1 MARAG
6 NKPAAHALHL
16 SLVSAFFMT
25 ATLAGGEMEFQ
36 CGFLYLG
43 FPSGYG
49 YWTSFTYLLSDFVSH
64 LLRVICLFHLP
75 IS

>member
-6 NKPAAHALHL
+6 NKPAAHALHS

-36 CGFLYLG
+36 CGFFYLG
-43 FPSGYG
+43 FSGG
-49 YWTSFTYLLSDFVSH
+49 
-64 LLRVICLFHLP
+64 
-75 IS
+75 